1 MTPRAAPA
9 ALGPGRTPVDIEH
22 LLSPAD
28 VIVGLRAPD
37 KRAALQALTHH
48 LAAKLNLSP
57 KDVLSAVLRREELG
71 STGLGNG
78 VAVSHARLD
87 AVTRPAGVLARLK
100 HPIAFEAIDGH
111 PVDLVCL
118 LLLPV
123 SPQGAQL
130 QALACVARTL
140 RDADVLVRTR
150 RAGDSDAVFAA
161 LTSKAA

>member
-1 MTPRAAPA
+1 M
-9 ALGPGRTPVDIEH
+9 PVDIGH

-28 VIVGLRAPD
+28 VIVGLRASD
-37 KRAALQALTHH
+37 KRAALQALARH
-48 LAAKLNLSP
+48 LATKLNLSP
-57 KDVLSAVLRREELG
+57 QDVLRAVLRREELG

-111 PVDLVCL
+111 PVDLVFL
-118 LLLPV
+118 LLLPAR
-123 SPQGAQL
+123 PQSAPL

-140 RDADVLVRTR
+140 KDAEVLVRTR
-150 RAGDSDAVFAA
+150 QASDSDAVFAA
-161 LTSKAA
+161 LTSKVA

>member
-1 MTPRAAPA
+1 MSKA
-9 ALGPGRTPVDIEH
+9 I
-22 LLSPAD
+22 SPH
-28 VIVGLRAPD
+28 VWGAPD
-37 KRAALQALTHH
+37 MGIAITGCSATSQSTVVLKTA
-48 LAAKLNLSP
+48 S

-118 LLLPV
+118 LLLPA
-123 SPQGAQL
+123 SPQVVQL
-130 QALACVARTL
+130 QALAYVARTL

>member
-1 MTPRAAPA
+1 MQRCETVRASHDDAPGTVVVREA
-9 ALGPGRTPVDIEH
+9 GG
-22 LLSPAD
+22 
-28 VIVGLRAPD
+28 
-37 KRAALQALTHH
+37 KR
-48 LAAKLNLSP
+48 
-57 KDVLSAVLRREELG
+57 
-71 STGLGNG
+71 

-118 LLLPV
+118 LLLPAG
-123 SPQGAQL
+123 PQGAQL

-150 RAGDSDAVFAA
+150 RAGDRDAVFAA